1 MNGISLRAAEGGGSS
16 DASKGVIIATPFQFT
31 LAQCNIDVIG
41 LKVEMFQNKYEIDTV
56 RVRQARVHRGR
67 EPLPSTWETCSAGAP
82 VQTLQT

>member
-1 MNGISLRAAEGGGSS
+1 VNGISLHAAEGGGSS

-31 LAQCNIDVIG
+31 LARCNMG

-67 EPLPSTWETCSAGAP
+67 EPLPSTWETCSAGVP